1 MVIVPRSSTSTV
13 VSPEKQMVGTLTFTG
28 ADVTGDVTLDPTVV
42 GAGDVGEG
50 ALGARV
56 VGVALTLD
64 VGAEVVGV
72 VLVIGVTL
80 PGAIVLGTTV

>member
-1 MVIVPRSSTSTV
+1 
-13 VSPEKQMVGTLTFTG
+13 
-28 ADVTGDVTLDPTVV
+28 
-42 GAGDVGEG
+42 VGEG

-72 VLVIGVTL
+72 WLVVGVTL
-80 PGAIVLGTTV
+80 PGDIVLGTTV